1 MTETLLQTKIQSL
14 PYDILHFYIIPYTYS
29 PQSSN
34 LLGDIRNYV
43 DTREKISDIYH
54 YRNRELLLYERNAD
68 KEWLVSDLL
77 LFTKRNN
84 TDLHRKF
91 RYMHNDFIFTKKNIY
106 SQFNIFW
113 SFLSS
118 NERNYFIQIRKIKK

>member
-1 MTETLLQTKIQSL
+1 MTETLLQTRIQLL

-29 PQSSN
+29 PQSST
-34 LLGDIRNYV
+34 LLSDIRNFIE
-43 DTREKISDIYH
+43 TREKISDIYH

-68 KEWLVSDLL
+68 KEWLVSDIL

-84 TDLHRKF
+84 NDLYRLLK
-91 RYMHNDFIFTKKNIY
+91 YMHNDFIFTKKNIY

-113 SFLSS
+113 SFLSPT
-118 NERNYFIQIRKIKK
+118 ERNYFIQIRKIK